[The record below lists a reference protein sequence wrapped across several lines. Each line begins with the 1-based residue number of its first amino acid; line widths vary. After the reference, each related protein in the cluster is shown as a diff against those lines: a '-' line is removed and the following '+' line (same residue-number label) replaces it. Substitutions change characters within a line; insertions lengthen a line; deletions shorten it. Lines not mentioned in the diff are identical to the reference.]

1 MLTFTKVSFP
11 VIVAWC
17 MVTFPQAALVEEKTV
32 VSTKPVLVLSGADS
46 RVDKPAYHRVTS
58 QQAWDNLWLSHLGKT
73 EADKFR
79 EHIPVVTIDF
89 EKNIVIAI
97 FQGTS
102 TNSRGL
108 QITSVDEAKDFIT
121 LCFDDISYQT
131 AGGLGVGG
139 GSVQVT
145 PYAFVVVPRSSKVIV
160 VKEDIQGLKDK
171 PPEWK
176 ERARLRAEESRG

>member
-1 MLTFTKVSFP
+1 L
-11 VIVAWC
+11 
-17 MVTFPQAALVEEKTV
+17 E
-32 VSTKPVLVLSGADS
+32 
-46 RVDKPAYHRVTS
+46 
-58 QQAWDNLWLSHLGKT
+58 QAWDNLWLSHLGKT

-121 LCFDDISYQT
+121 LCFQGMSYQT
-131 AGGLGVGG
+131 AGGLGGGG

-145 PYAFVVVPRSSKVIV
+145 PYAFVVVPKSSKVIV
-160 VKEDIQGLKDK
+160 VKEDIQVPKDK

>member
-121 LCFDDISYQT
+121 LCFQGMSYQT
-131 AGGLGVGG
+131 AGGLGGGG

-145 PYAFVVVPRSSKVIV
+145 PYAFVVVPKSSKVIV
-160 VKEDIQGLKDK
+160 VKEDIQVPKDK